1 MFVFHPLSEVT
12 RRHLL
17 DAGLDPDALSGLI
30 RHAIAEDLM
39 GGIDVTSTA
48 TIPADQRSIATFGRT
63 RGRSCGGLTCR
74 RRSDRDRLRGR
85 SE

>member
-1 MFVFHPLSEVT
+1 MFVFNPLSETT

-17 DAGLDPDALSGLI
+17 DVGLDPDALSGLI

-48 TIPADQRSIATFGRT
+48 TIPAEHR
-63 RGRSCGGLTCR
+63 
-74 RRSDRDRLRGR
+74 
-85 SE
+85 